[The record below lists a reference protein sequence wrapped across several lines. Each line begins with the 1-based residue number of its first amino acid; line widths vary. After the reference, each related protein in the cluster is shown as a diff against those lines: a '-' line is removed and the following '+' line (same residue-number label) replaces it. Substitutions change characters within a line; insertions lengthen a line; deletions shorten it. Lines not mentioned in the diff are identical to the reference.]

1 MKQTELI
8 IFVIILVINAGFAIA
23 KKYKERKAAKAASG
37 LMRSAGSETT
47 ATRKSVVVR
56 QAPPTRPA
64 PPMRTA
70 ATAPRTP
77 PVTARTG
84 GATAIDARGVV
95 RREIRDSELQAAAA
109 RRRQAEARLF
119 EQQVAAEK
127 ARITA
132 QQRKAPPAVQRSD
145 SEPAATRP
153 KATVSP
159 KIISSRI
166 TANSIGSPR
175 DSAPARAQALLRDR
189 AGLRR
194 ALILREILG
203 PPRSM
208 VPFGGTP

>member
-8 IFVIILVINAGFAIA
+8 IFVIILVINAGFAVA
-23 KKYKERKAAKAASG
+23 KKYKERKAAKAAAG
-37 LMRSAGSETT
+37 LMRSGGSEAT
-47 ATRKSVVVR
+47 ATRKSAVTR
-56 QAPPTRPA
+56 QAPPTRTA

-70 ATAPRTP
+70 ATATRTP
-77 PVTARTG
+77 PVTARAG
-84 GATAIDARGVV
+84 GATAIDARGAV
-95 RREIRDSELQAAAA
+95 RREIRDSELQVAAA

-127 ARITA
+127 ARILA
-132 QQRKAPPAVQRSD
+132 QQRKAPPVVQRPD

-153 KATVSP
+153 RATASSE
-159 KIISSRI
+159 ITSSRI

-175 DSAPARAQALLRDR
+175 ASAPARAQALLRDR

-194 ALILREILG
+194 ALLLREILG